1 MNDMVPKGQSFFI
14 LSSSLFLPL
23 FRSASAI
30 GYRTFG
36 ANDMIRR
43 RNKYIPV
50 WRRILFFAVWVQQG
64 QTVLLSL
71 GLSVCWAHTATET
84 KLALIDSRY
93 RPFTWIDSS
102 LSTFFQ
108 VFHWYILYRIRES
121 SRYISSRVLT
131 LIKFILAPS
140 NSHGLKNWSRL
151 IAGFLCFLS
160 GVYLFLWSSCNGWCT
175 WTVNQHRGNKIRL
188 EASPLEQYTRHSRYI
203 RSNQE
208 KERQLVLICRS
219 FSP

>member
-1 MNDMVPKGQSFFI
+1 MDSWLTFLIWREQQQQQPIWNCQTVDQTCRISSTSSKQSRPIRDEWYGTQGSILFHSFF
-14 LSSSLFLPL
+14 FLPL

-43 RNKYIPV
+43 RNKYTGMKKNS
-50 WRRILFFAVWVQQG
+50 FS
-64 QTVLLSL
+64 TVLLSL

-140 NSHGLKNWSRL
+140 VQLQFTWIEKL
-151 IAGFLCFLS
+151 IKTYCWFSFVFVRSLS
-160 GVYLFLWSSCNGWCT
+160 IFM
-175 WTVNQHRGNKIRL
+175 I
-188 EASPLEQYTRHSRYI
+188 
-203 RSNQE
+203 
-208 KERQLVLICRS
+208 QL
-219 FSP
+219 

>member
-1 MNDMVPKGQSFFI
+1 MDSWLTFLIWREQQQAIWNCQTVDQTCRISSTSSKQSRPIRDEWYGTQGSILFHSSFF
-14 LSSSLFLPL
+14 FLPL

-140 NSHGLKNWSRL
+140 GQLQFTWIEKL
-151 IAGFLCFLS
+151 IKTYCWFSFVFVRSLS
-160 GVYLFLWSSCNGWCT
+160 IFM
-175 WTVNQHRGNKIRL
+175 I
-188 EASPLEQYTRHSRYI
+188 
-203 RSNQE
+203 
-208 KERQLVLICRS
+208 QL
-219 FSP
+219 